1 MICLGQGSKCRGVR
15 RGYVE
20 KVTVCK
26 RLQKVS
32 PAETRR
38 WALGGINRRGQ
49 PFPTS
54 VCSINTFRTC
64 YSDALSSAFS
74 VRSGGPQMKEPLNRS
89 RSLLDFSQSSTCFV
103 WDQHKWRESHGGGGG
118 GEVGGRGGP
127 ERGSPEVSCTGS
139 CIRYRRSTYVVIS
152 AFTQAGKADGNTS

>member
-20 KVTVCK
+20 KVTACK

-74 VRSGGPQMKEPLNRS
+74 VMWLLYKYMPLVSNKVPLNEREDHH
-89 RSLLDFSQSSTCFV
+89 LLQNPPCTSGCKSGKLSNNNMLVITQLKNIFELGLWV
-103 WDQHKWRESHGGGGG
+103 IREVRACEEKKRRKR
-118 GEVGGRGGP
+118 EVIKFYIFP
-127 ERGSPEVSCTGS
+127 
-139 CIRYRRSTYVVIS
+139 
-152 AFTQAGKADGNTS
+152 

>member
-20 KVTVCK
+20 KVTACK

-89 RSLLDFSQSSTCFV
+89 RKSTWLFPIFYLLCLRPTQVEKIARGWGWGRSRREGRSWERFT
-103 WDQHKWRESHGGGGG
+103 WRFLYWILHSVPTFHLCCNFGFHPSGES
-118 GEVGGRGGP
+118 RW
-127 ERGSPEVSCTGS
+127 
-139 CIRYRRSTYVVIS
+139 
-152 AFTQAGKADGNTS
+152 